1 MREIPASTLVL
12 GKGFDEKLDF
22 IIFPLIFLKLLQINL
37 IRGQYYHLYSVK
49 VKQLTFR
56 IDGVFLSKNVK

>member
-1 MREIPASTLVL
+1 M

>member
-1 MREIPASTLVL
+1 MRETLASTLVL

-22 IIFPLIFLKLLQINL
+22 IIFPSIFLKLLQINL
-37 IRGQYYHLYSVK
+37 IRGQYYHLYSVN

-56 IDGVFLSKNVK
+56 IDRVFLSKNVK